1 MENSQIINYIQNPQ
15 QLGIADLTLLEQSTA
30 SYPYCQ
36 TLQLL
41 LAKCLHNIESVRFG
55 AQIKLAAAYAG
66 NRGLLKQLIE
76 TVPDQEGKEEI
87 AEAVVSMD
95 EQTPAEIIDTI
106 EDTNILPDQQEL
118 VEKSIEVQPP
128 PPIVEEQRSKLIDV
142 IRNRLAEIQTER
154 EVLSTSPV
162 KVFDPNA
169 LIEGEAVENDD
180 LLNKNLLIE
189 RFIKEEP
196 RMSSPKRDFFNPV
209 DMAKQSSIDRDDLV
223 SETLA
228 RIFVQQGDIP
238 KAIKIY
244 ERLCLIF
251 PEKSGYFAA
260 QIEKLGEKSR

>member
-15 QLGIADLTLLEQSTA
+15 QMGIADLTLLERTTSI
-30 SYPYCQ
+30 YPYSQ

-41 LAKCLHNIESVRFG
+41 VAKCLYNIESVRFG
-55 AQIKLAAAYAG
+55 GQIKLAAVYAG
-66 NRGLLKQLIE
+66 NRGILKQLIE
-76 TVPDQEGKEEI
+76 RPNPEANEEI
-87 AEAVVSMD
+87 AESVVNPNVQNYD
-95 EQTPAEIIDTI
+95 EILSPTGNTIVLPVQQEQVDESIKIQTPGP
-106 EDTNILPDQQEL
+106 L
-118 VEKSIEVQPP
+118 
-128 PPIVEEQRSKLIDV
+128 VEEQRSKLIDV

-154 EVLSTSPV
+154 EVLRTTPE
-162 KVFDPNA
+162 KVLTPN
-169 LIEGEAVENDD
+169 IGQVSKGVVNDD
-180 LLNKNLLIE
+180 LLNNNNLLIE

-228 RIFVQQGDIP
+228 HIFVQQGDIP

-260 QIEKLGEKSR
+260 QIEKLVEKSR